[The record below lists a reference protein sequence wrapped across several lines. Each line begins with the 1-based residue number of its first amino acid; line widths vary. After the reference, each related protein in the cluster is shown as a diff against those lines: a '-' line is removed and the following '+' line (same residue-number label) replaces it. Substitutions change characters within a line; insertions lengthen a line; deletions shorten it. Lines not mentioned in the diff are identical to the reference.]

1 MIEGEREIIAWVGR
15 EVVPHEP
22 DVRRWLR
29 RRLDDQSTVDDVIQE
44 AYCRLA
50 DLSSVGHIASGRAYF
65 MMTVRNIVAD
75 QIRRAR
81 IVRFDSVAE
90 MDSLNLI
97 DEEPSPERIVGA
109 RRELQRVQSLIARLP
124 DKCRRVFIL
133 RRIEGVPQREIAR
146 RLSISENTVE
156 SQAVRGL
163 KLILA
168 GLARDEAPDPP
179 PGSVLQ
185 ITNRPKKAKASKP

>member
-1 MIEGEREIIAWVGR
+1 MGEGERDIIAWVGR

-29 RRLDDQSTVDDVIQE
+29 RRLDDPTAVDDVIQE

-50 DLSSVGHIASGRAYF
+50 DLSGVGHIVSGRAYF
-65 MMTVRNIVAD
+65 IMTVRNIVAD

-90 MDSLNLI
+90 MDSLHLV

-124 DKCRRVFIL
+124 DKCRRIFIL

-168 GLARDEAPDPP
+168 GLAREDASEPAARAFPQT
-179 PGSVLQ
+179 GS
-185 ITNRPKKAKASKP
+185 RPKTAKVSQP

>member
-1 MIEGEREIIAWVGR
+1 LVEGERAVIAWVGR

-29 RRLDDQSTVDDVIQE
+29 RRLDDPAAVDDVIQE

-50 DLSSVGHIASGRAYF
+50 DLKGVGHIASGRAYF
-65 MMTVRNIVAD
+65 IMTVRNIVAD

-81 IVRFDSVAE
+81 IVRFDSAAE

-109 RRELQRVQSLIARLP
+109 RRELRRVQSLIARLP
-124 DKCRRVFIL
+124 DKCRRIFIL

-168 GLARDEAPDPP
+168 GLARDEVPEPTTTSA
-179 PGSVLQ
+179 LQ
-185 ITNRPKKAKASKP
+185 IRSRPKTAKASQP